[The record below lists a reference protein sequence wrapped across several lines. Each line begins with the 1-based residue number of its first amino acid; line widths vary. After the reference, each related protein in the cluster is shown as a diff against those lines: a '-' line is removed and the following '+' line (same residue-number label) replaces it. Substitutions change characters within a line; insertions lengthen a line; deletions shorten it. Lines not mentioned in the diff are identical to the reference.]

1 LAQEFGC
8 IFSEGIIMK
17 LQSRL
22 HIAVTFAAALA
33 AVGTADNAVAAD
45 EAIAFGKETFKLSLG
60 YYRPNFN
67 SRVAVGVPGATPP
80 GDINPEQDLG
90 LENNLGGA
98 RFDGYW
104 RFADRHRIYFGYYNL
119 DRSASKVL
127 TKDIGP
133 IQIPSL
139 GVNDTILAG
148 SNVNVDAKWEV
159 FILGY
164 DYSFYKT
171 DTVEVAGLIGLNV
184 AQLGTKLSGT
194 LITSGHGTLT
204 GETAGSTITAPLP
217 AIGLSGDWALDDRWR
232 IRGHAGAFKI
242 TINNVDAKVVDA
254 SVAGEYRVYGN
265 IWGGLGYSL
274 LNASAEKNDGSSDA
288 SLDWR
293 TGGLQLYASMLF

>member
-1 LAQEFGC
+1 M
-8 IFSEGIIMK
+8 MK
-17 LQSRL
+17 LTSRL

-45 EAIAFGKETFKLSLG
+45 DAIAFGKETFKLSLG
-60 YYRPNFN
+60 YYRPNFD

-104 RFADRHRIYFGYYNL
+104 RFADRHRLYFGYYKL

-133 IQIPSL
+133 IEIPSL
-139 GVNDTILAG
+139 GVNDAILAG
-148 SNVNVDAKWEV
+148 SNVSIEAKWEV

-164 DYSFYKT
+164 EYSFYKT
-171 DTVEVAGLIGLNV
+171 DTLEIAGLVGLNV
-184 AQLGTKLSGT
+184 AQLGTQLSGT
-194 LITSGHGTLT
+194 LITQNNGTRY
-204 GETAGSTITAPLP
+204 GETAGSTLTAPLP
-217 AIGLSGDWALDDRWR
+217 AIGLSGDWAIDDRWR

-242 TINNVDAKVVDA
+242 TINNIDAKVVDA

>member
-1 LAQEFGC
+1 M
-8 IFSEGIIMK
+8 MK
-17 LQSRL
+17 LTSRL
-22 HIAVTFAAALA
+22 HIAFASAAALA
-33 AVGTADNAVAAD
+33 VVVGAADDAVAAD
-45 EAIAFGKETFKLSLG
+45 DAIAFGKETFKLSLG
-60 YYRPNFN
+60 YYRPNFD

-90 LENNLGGA
+90 LERDLGGA

-104 RFADRHRIYFGYYNL
+104 RFADRHRLYFGYYNL

-133 IQIPSL
+133 IEIPAL

-148 SNVNVDAKWEV
+148 SNVNIDAKWEV

-171 DTVEVAGLIGLNV
+171 DTLEFAGLVGLNV

-194 LITSGHGTLT
+194 LITQNNGTQT
-204 GETAGSTITAPLP
+204 GATAGSTLTAPLP
-217 AIGLSGDWALDDRWR
+217 AFGLSGDWAIDDRWR
-232 IRGHAGAFKI
+232 MRGHAGAFKI
-242 TINNVDAKVVDA
+242 TINNIDAKVVDA
-254 SVAGEYRVYGN
+254 AVSGEYRVYGN
-265 IWGGLGYSL
+265 IWAGLGYSL
-274 LNASAEKNDGSSDA
+274 LNASAEKNDGSSDV

>member
-1 LAQEFGC
+1 M
-8 IFSEGIIMK
+8 MK
-17 LQSRL
+17 LQSKL

>member
-1 LAQEFGC
+1 M
-8 IFSEGIIMK
+8 MK
-17 LQSRL
+17 LTSRL
-22 HIAVTFAAALA
+22 HIAGAFITVLA
-33 AVGTADNAVAAD
+33 VAGGTANKAEAAD
-45 EAIAFGKETFKLSLG
+45 DAIAFGKETFKLSLG

-80 GDINPEQDLG
+80 GDIDPEQDLG
-90 LENNLGGA
+90 LDKSLGGA

-104 RFADRHRIYFGYYNL
+104 RFADRHRLYFGYYNL

-133 IQIPSL
+133 IEIPSL

-148 SNVNVDAKWEV
+148 SNVNIEAKWEV

-171 DTVEVAGLIGLNV
+171 DTLEVAGMVGLNV

-194 LITSGHGTLT
+194 LITQNNGTRY
-204 GETAGSTITAPLP
+204 GETAGSTLTAPLP
-217 AIGLSGDWALDDRWR
+217 AFGLSGDWAIDDRWR
-232 IRGHAGAFKI
+232 MRGHAGAFKI
-242 TINNVDAKVVDA
+242 TINNIDAKVVDA

>member
-1 LAQEFGC
+1 M
-8 IFSEGIIMK
+8 MK

-104 RFADRHRIYFGYYNL
+104 RFADRHRLYFGYYQLN
-119 DRSASKVL
+119 RSGSKVL

-133 IQIPSL
+133 IDIPSL
-139 GVNDTILAG
+139 GIYETINAG
-148 SNVNVDAKWEV
+148 SNISTEAKWEV

-171 DTVEVAGLIGLNV
+171 DTLELAGMVGLNV

-194 LITSGHGTLT
+194 FYTTSYPGGVS
-204 GETAGSTITAPLP
+204 GATAGSVLTVPLP

-232 IRGHAGAFKI
+232 MRAHAGAFKI

>member
-1 LAQEFGC
+1 M
-8 IFSEGIIMK
+8 MK
-17 LQSRL
+17 LTSRL
-22 HIAVTFAAALA
+22 HIAFASAAALA
-33 AVGTADNAVAAD
+33 VVVGAANDAVAAD
-45 EAIAFGKETFKLSLG
+45 DAIAFGKETFKLSLG

-80 GDINPEQDLG
+80 GDIDPEQDLG
-90 LENNLGGA
+90 LDKSLGGA

-104 RFADRHRIYFGYYNL
+104 RFADRHRLYFGYYNL

-133 IQIPSL
+133 IEIPAL

-148 SNVNVDAKWEV
+148 SDVSIDAKWEV

-171 DTVEVAGLIGLNV
+171 DTLEFAGLVGLNV

-194 LITSGHGTLT
+194 LITQNNGTQT
-204 GETAGSTITAPLP
+204 GATAGSTLTAPLP
-217 AIGLSGDWALDDRWR
+217 AFGLSGDWAIDDRWR
-232 IRGHAGAFKI
+232 MRGHAGAFKI
-242 TINNVDAKVVDA
+242 TINNIDAKVVDA
-254 SVAGEYRVYGN
+254 AVSGEYRVYGN
-265 IWGGLGYSL
+265 IWAGLGYSL
-274 LNASAEKNDGSSDA
+274 LNASAEKNDGSSDV

>member
-1 LAQEFGC
+1 M
-8 IFSEGIIMK
+8 MK
-17 LQSRL
+17 LTSRL
-22 HIAVTFAAALA
+22 HIAAAFAAVLA
-33 AVGTADNAVAAD
+33 AVGTADKAVAAD

-60 YYRPNFN
+60 YYRPNFD

-90 LENNLGGA
+90 LDKDLGGA

-133 IQIPSL
+133 IEIPAL

-148 SNVNVDAKWEV
+148 SNISVDAKWEV

-164 DYSFYKT
+164 EYSFYKT
-171 DTVEVAGLIGLNV
+171 DSLEIAGLVGLNV
-184 AQLGTKLSGT
+184 AQLGTQLSGT
-194 LITSGHGTLT
+194 LITQNNGTLT
-204 GETAGSTITAPLP
+204 GATAGSTLTAPLP
-217 AIGLSGDWALDDRWR
+217 AFGVSGDWAIDDRWR

-242 TINNVDAKVVDA
+242 TINNIDAKVVDA
-254 SVAGEYRVYGN
+254 GVSGEYRVYGN

-274 LNASAEKNDGSSDA
+274 LNASAARNDGSSDV